1 MKKTDIYNNVSDS
14 LLKETKLKPGQQVVY
29 RVSSITRNPVD
40 PSEVLIPAGV
50 NVPVMDQIWDEEKQ
64 EYVDI
69 AAISRISADGNHMF
83 YELWFLQNQGGHMI
97 LTGGRAA
104 DQEIHS
110 YLSLCNYNGSNPR
123 RDTSKPIIFELVDE
137 AKRSEVERKNRN
149 LKREALNVE
158 ADLTLED
165 VKIYIAALG
174 KDDNRPAEQLRNEL
188 EIMADREP
196 KEFLDLVNNKQS
208 TIKAVIN
215 RALLKGVI
223 QFNAEQSRFSWP
235 NGEAILS
242 VARTTG
248 QDAVDELVSFCVSSA
263 KGEKVYQTI
272 AAKSKK

>member
-14 LLKETKLKPGQQVVY
+14 LLKETKLKPGQQAIY
-29 RVSSITRNPVD
+29 RVSSITRNPID
-40 PSEVLIPAGV
+40 PSEILIPAGV
-50 NVPVMDQIWDEEKQ
+50 NVPVYDQIWDEEQQ

-69 AAISRISADGNHMF
+69 AAISKINPDGNHMF
-83 YELWFLQNQGGHMI
+83 YELWFLQTQGGHMI

-137 AKRSEVERKNRN
+137 AKKSEQERKNRN
-149 LKREALNVE
+149 FKREALNVA
-158 ADLTLED
+158 ADLSADD
-165 VKIYIAALG
+165 VKIYTAALG
-174 KDDNRPAEQLRNEL
+174 KDDSKPLEQLRNEL
-188 EIMADREP
+188 EQMADRDP

-208 TIKAVIN
+208 TMKAVIN

-223 QFNAEQSRFSWP
+223 VFSAEQSRFSWP

-242 VARTTG
+242 VARVTG

-272 AAKSKK
+272 SAKSKK